1 MASTVLPGAGE
12 RTLVRGDQKAI
23 IVETGAGVRSY
34 TVEGVHVLAGYRP
47 ERVSPSARGQWLVPW
62 PNRIR
67 DGKYTF
73 DGEEHVLPIQD
84 PEPDSAIHG
93 LARWVPFQVLDQ
105 DAARVDLGAVL
116 PARLGYPWP
125 LEMRVSWELTAE
137 GLSSRLTVR
146 NLASEPVP
154 FGAGTHPYLSAG
166 GSLRELINAGDIT
179 IPGATR
185 LTGENAFLTERKA
198 VDSDDDFRTARRI
211 GNHHLGLYTDLD
223 RDSDGLAHVVFD
235 REDGWQV
242 RLWQDES
249 WPFVLLYT
257 ADQVSD
263 SEGRRASV
271 AVEPMTC
278 AVDAFNSGD
287 GLITLQPGEE
297 FTGSWGI
304 SVRQPG

>member
-1 MASTVLPGAGE
+1 MTESALPGAGE
-12 RTLVRGDQKAI
+12 RTLARGDQKAI
-23 IVETGAGVRSY
+23 IVETGAGVRNY

-47 ERVSPSARGQWLVPW
+47 ERVCPSARGQWLVPW

-67 DGKYTF
+67 DGKYSV

-105 DAARVDLGAVL
+105 DASRVELGAVL
-116 PARLGYPWP
+116 PARPGYPWP
-125 LEMRVSWELTAE
+125 LEMRVTWELSVD

-154 FGAGTHPYLSAG
+154 FGAGAHPYLSAG
-166 GSLRELINAGDIT
+166 GSLRELINAGDVT

-198 VDSDDDFRTARRI
+198 VDAEDDFRTARRI
-211 GNHHLGLYTDLD
+211 GNHRLGLYTDLE
-223 RDSDGLAHVVFD
+223 RDSDGRARVVFD

-242 RLWQDES
+242 SVWQDES

-263 SEGRRASV
+263 SEGRRTSV

-297 FTGSWGI
+297 FTGRWGI
-304 SVRQPG
+304 SVRQQG